1 MVKPLFIGFVLTLP
15 MIGIVAWL
23 MPLSIWMMIFFVV
36 IWMLWT
42 YIFQGWKREFLINQR
57 DEEMYYWL
65 QNFITTLSIKKTITE
80 TFVDLSH
87 RYQLQSASWLK
98 TYTSNDVMQTMINL
112 NQRFKHPIYEIFTS
126 TLSFF
131 EQQGGEVMTLFE
143 SIMLQGRLMETRR
156 IEVQRYGKRYLL
168 QWIFLWVLNVVIL
181 VISKFSLADLFLI
194 MKETILFQTLI
205 LVILGLLPISQLL
218 WFFQWV
224 KSKNKLR

>member
-112 NQRFKHPIYEIFTS
+112 NQRF
-126 TLSFF
+126 
-131 EQQGGEVMTLFE
+131 
-143 SIMLQGRLMETRR
+143 
-156 IEVQRYGKRYLL
+156 
-168 QWIFLWVLNVVIL
+168 
-181 VISKFSLADLFLI
+181 
-194 MKETILFQTLI
+194 
-205 LVILGLLPISQLL
+205 
-218 WFFQWV
+218 
-224 KSKNKLR
+224 

>member
-1 MVKPLFIGFVLTLP
+1 MVKPLFIGFLLTLP
-15 MIGIVAWL
+15 MIGIAVWL

-42 YIFQGWKREFLINQR
+42 YIFRGWHRESLINQR

-98 TYTSNDVMQTMINL
+98 AYTSNDVMQTMINL

-126 TLSFF
+126 TLSFY

-168 QWIFLWVLNVVIL
+168 QWMFLWALNVVIL
-181 VISKFSLADLFLI
+181 FISKFSLADLFVI
-194 MKETILFQTLI
+194 MKETILFQTFI

-218 WFFQWV
+218 WFLQWV
-224 KSKNKLR
+224 KSKHKLR